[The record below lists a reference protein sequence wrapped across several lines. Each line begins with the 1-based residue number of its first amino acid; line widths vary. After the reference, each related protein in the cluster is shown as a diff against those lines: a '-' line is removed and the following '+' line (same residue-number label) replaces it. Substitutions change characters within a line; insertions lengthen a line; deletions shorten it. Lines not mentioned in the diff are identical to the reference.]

1 MVQWPWQRRPV
12 CRICGAGMT
21 RETVTYSAP
30 DGEGRPR
37 RWEGVVKYTCPNGCT
52 TGFLDFR
59 RAVVVGERSS
69 DVRLRRQ
76 QVAWTVTG
84 ILVAVGLVAMYALF
98 MYAIAAMPLARM
110 VRIGLWVATTIGF
123 ATVGALLVLP
133 ARRERIAPA
142 STSSTTP
149 APQQPQPASQG
160 ATEGS
165 SAAARAAE
173 GSEAATSPASRRS
186 AGASVAVTSAS
197 SASRQTSA

>member
-149 APQQPQPASQG
+149 A
-160 ATEGS
+160 
-165 SAAARAAE
+165 ARAAE